1 MTINIKLMADYFSYP
16 LWGLDND
23 NIGGINPHEL
33 PLSEETIAKLEQ
45 WSQIY
50 NNILNCDD
58 PASSSFKTI
67 EDQANFEVKG
77 IKLWEKLRQELGQEY
92 NVKYHSI
99 ILHRVVSDP
108 RELESK
114 NLLMGL
120 GMTKYDLMVSNKS

>member
-1 MTINIKLMADYFSYP
+1 VSQSNNKLINFQSKDEKSMTINIKLMADYFSYP

-23 NIGGINPHEL
+23 NIGDINPHEL

-67 EDQANFEVKG
+67 EDQANNR
-77 IKLWEKLRQELGQEY
+77 KLINGQEAI
-92 NVKYHSI
+92 NQLK
-99 ILHRVVSDP
+99 
-108 RELESK
+108 
-114 NLLMGL
+114 
-120 GMTKYDLMVSNKS
+120 TKYNQSR